1 MRLSPPALLS
11 ELEPTAARLVE
22 RHLATSK
29 EWFPHELVPWSR
41 GRDFEPGASWS
52 PQDADMGGACLGE
65 AARSALYVN
74 LLTEDNLPYYFNDID
89 RVFGKDDAYGFW
101 TRRWTAEEGR
111 HSIAIRDYL
120 TVSRAIDPWELE
132 RGRMV
137 QVAGGNT
144 PKPQS
149 PQHGFCYLAIQEL
162 ATRVSHLN
170 TGKLLG
176 DPAGYNVMSRVA
188 FDENMHFMFYRDMV
202 SACLEAD
209 ASSTVMALEE
219 IVRDFA
225 MPGLGIPG
233 FDRHAQV
240 IARAGIYDLAV
251 HHDRI
256 IAPMVLTTW
265 RIPELVGLDEEGEQ
279 ARARLLT
286 RVDRLGRLSRRM
298 SARRAESGTSADS
311 ATVAALA

>member
-52 PQDADMGGACLGE
+52 PQDADLGGACLGE

-170 TGKLLG
+170 TGKYST
-176 DPAGYNVMSRVA
+176 DPVADKIMVRVA
-188 FDENMHFMFYRDMV
+188 TDENLHMVFYRD
-202 SACLEAD
+202 SIAALLEVEP
-209 ASSTVMALEE
+209 STVVKAITEQVLTFE
-219 IVRDFA
+219 
-225 MPGLGIPG
+225 MPGAGITG
-233 FDRHAQV
+233 FTRKAAKMAD
-240 IARAGIYDLAV
+240 AGIYDLRI
-251 HHDRI
+251 HHDDIVWPLLRYWK
-256 IAPMVLTTW
+256 VFE
-265 RIPELVGLDEEGEQ
+265 RSGLDAEAEQ
-279 ARARLLT
+279 ARERLAGFLEK
-286 RVDRLGRLSRRM
+286 LES
-298 SARRAESGTSADS
+298 SARRYEEKRAARHEASAARAD
-311 ATVAALA
+311 

>member
-1 MRLSPPALLS
+1 MTLSPAALLS

-41 GRDFEPGASWS
+41 GQDFDPERGWQPTDSDIGQGTLS
-52 PQDADMGGACLGE
+52 E
-65 AARSALYVN
+65 AVRSALFVN

-89 RVFGKDDAYGFW
+89 RVFGKDDAYGYW

-120 TVSRAIDPWELE
+120 MVSRAIDPWELE
-132 RGRMV
+132 RARMI
-137 QVAGGNT
+137 QVTGGNT
-144 PKPQS
+144 PHPQN
-149 PQHGFCYLAIQEL
+149 PQIGFCYLALQEL

-170 TGKLLG
+170 TGKLLS
-176 DPAGYNVMSRVA
+176 DPAGYNVMARVA

-209 ASSTVMALEE
+209 PSGTVVALEE
-219 IVRDFA
+219 VVREFA

-233 FDRHAQV
+233 FDRHAQT
-240 IARAGIYDLAV
+240 IARVGIYDLTS

-256 IAPMVLTTW
+256 VQPLVHNTW
-265 RIPELVGLDEEGEQ
+265 RIAELTGLDEQAER
-279 ARARLLT
+279 ARASLLK
-286 RVDRLGRLSRRM
+286 RVERLGRLSRRM
-298 SARRAESGTSADS
+298 VDRRGDPLDAAD
-311 ATVAALA
+311 